1 MNRPSDLALLAWQIE
16 ALYRVDSA
24 GRLLAVNEPG
34 PEAEQPPAPRFFLGR
49 TTQGNLWRFRHDLP
63 ADLTAALDERCRQEP
78 VTADLTQPPQQA
90 EAIRTLLHDHAPIA
104 SEYQGPAFWI
114 PEATTHAAPAT
125 VIRLARENQ
134 HLLATT
140 LPELLSWSWLQ
151 VRSPALATVVDGQ
164 AVAIC
169 FCARLTDHVAEAG
182 VETAPAC
189 PSTAPG
195 GPITPP
201 RPWRANWAWRCM
213 GRIGRSTDKQNLPIW
228 ANLCF
233 SRRLAQIGRFS
244 KYSVSSTA
252 STVAPSDRACAP
264 PASPRCS
271 RPRGAGWKE
280 R

>member
-189 PSTAPG
+189 RGRGYASAAVAAWAAALRQTGRLPLYST
-195 GPITPP
+195 
-201 RPWRANWAWRCM
+201 W
-213 GRIGRSTDKQNLPIW
+213 W
-228 ANLCF
+228 ANH
-233 SRRLAQIGRFS
+233 
-244 KYSVSSTA
+244 A
-252 STVAPSDRACAP
+252 SQAVARKLGMALYGEDWSID
-264 PASPRCS
+264 
-271 RPRGAGWKE
+271 
-280 R
+280 